1 MIKPSTQCKAS
12 AQHVM
17 IRATLSRSKYPD
29 VQTELSMSLS
39 CSYKV
44 NALPLARPG
53 MSSSALVNVSF
64 PKPGVADCSIIAG
77 KEIEKF
83 PARRVQRPKFMRAT
97 NLPPRI
103 VSINSEL
110 TTANLCIEV
119 TQQNVFFAIL
129 NVPQCSSLILRGLGN
144 VGAYAENIR
153 NRSLSENFKRTPMTH
168 TTHAHTNHDHPLSL
182 PN

>member
-1 MIKPSTQCKAS
+1 
-12 AQHVM
+12 
-17 IRATLSRSKYPD
+17 
-29 VQTELSMSLS
+29 
-39 CSYKV
+39 
-44 NALPLARPG
+44 

-83 PARRVQRPKFMRAT
+83 PARRVQRPKSMRAT

-110 TTANLCIEV
+110 RTANLCIKV

-129 NVPQCSSLILRGLGN
+129 NAPQCSSLILGGLEN

-153 NRSLSENFKRTPMTH
+153 NRSLSENFKRTLITRDTH
-168 TTHAHTNHDHPLSL
+168 HARMHAHTNHDHPLSL